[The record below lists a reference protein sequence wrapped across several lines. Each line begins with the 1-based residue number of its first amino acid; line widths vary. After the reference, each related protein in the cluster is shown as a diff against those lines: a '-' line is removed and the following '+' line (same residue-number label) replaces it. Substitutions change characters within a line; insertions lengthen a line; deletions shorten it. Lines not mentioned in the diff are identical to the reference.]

1 MAKDELIRFRVTNE
15 EKLLIE
21 QAAKGQDISVSA
33 WIVVTLVEA
42 ARPGVLNKAAQD
54 LVDPV
59 APLVAARRKARH
71 MAAEKGL
78 PEPTFKGPAEGH
90 APSCQCLS
98 CRQERSSSVE
108 IEGAITPRCSKH
120 KYLVPC
126 PRCS

>member
-15 EKLLIE
+15 EKLLVE

-71 MAAEKGL
+71 LPSEKAF
-78 PEPTFKGPAEGH
+78 PEPTVNRPTEGPP
-90 APSCQCLS
+90 PSGQCLS
-98 CRQERSSSVE
+98 CRQ
-108 IEGAITPRCSKH
+108 
-120 KYLVPC
+120 
-126 PRCS
+126 